1 MNDTMAIIRT
11 LPVQQAQPAR
21 RLTIC
26 HKHFARA
33 DHRYVSYPDLRLCG
47 KWLQRCGFQGGDVVH
62 ITCQPN
68 QLIITRAGR
77 WDDSAAT
84 TAAHH
89 QSQPWLPGQ
98 DAEQEEA
105 FSG

>member
-1 MNDTMAIIRT
+1 MAIIRT

-77 WDDSAAT
+77 WDDRT
-84 TAAHH
+84 TIKADT
-89 QSQPWLPGQ
+89 L
-98 DAEQEEA
+98 AEQVIA
-105 FSG
+105 TGVSGQEVHSIAST